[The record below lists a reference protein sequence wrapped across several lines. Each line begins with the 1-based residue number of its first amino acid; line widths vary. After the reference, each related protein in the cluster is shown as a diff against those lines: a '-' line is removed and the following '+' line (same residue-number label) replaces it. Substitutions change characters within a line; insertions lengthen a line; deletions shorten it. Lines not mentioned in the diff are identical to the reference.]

1 MIDKIQSQG
10 IKSVEVKQDAVD
22 HLMTH
27 MDAFHKHT
35 VFQEEC
41 RSW

>member
-1 MIDKIQSQG
+1 MAGKIQSEG

-22 HLMTH
+22 RLLEH

>member
-1 MIDKIQSQG
+1 MMDKMQSEG
-10 IKSVEVKQDAVD
+10 IKSVEVRQKSLD

-27 MDAFHKHT
+27 IDAFHKHT